1 MIAMDPASSPQTKM
15 DIGFSIHRI
24 CASLSE
30 DLKLCS
36 EIEGAICNKVVAY
49 AQDMAPQNKACLIS
63 LLSMGNGRSIRVAR
77 WIAYT
82 LLLDQTSLPTSYG
95 FTPPLAPVALL
106 FAPSADSR
114 GKFEIG
120 EQVDYLDLCSWTRI
134 LCAVL
139 TDIWLYV
146 EEEKRVQTARDK
158 ELAAKADEQIN
169 GFSKKGKEAEVITPL
184 SAVHQALEKL
194 HGSIADTRINQL
206 DRSKAKEELKK
217 LSSRV
222 VYQRRTAMQ
231 SLKKPAGAAM
241 MNNYITKGPVSKGA
255 KA

>member
-1 MIAMDPASSPQTKM
+1 M
-15 DIGFSIHRI
+15 IHRI
-24 CASLSE
+24 L
-30 DLKLCS
+30 
-36 EIEGAICNKVVAY
+36 
-49 AQDMAPQNKACLIS
+49 MRIS
-63 LLSMGNGRSIRVAR
+63 
-77 WIAYT
+77 
-82 LLLDQTSLPTSYG
+82 QTSYG

-194 HGSIADTRINQL
+194 HGSIGASSCSCFWCLYLIFGQSSIADTRINQL